1 VFLVPKKTPAAALNR
16 LNKELNTTLAEAE
29 TVARVEKLGG
39 TVIAGWSLEQTNKMI
54 ADEYARWGEV
64 TRKAG
69 ISAK

>member
-1 VFLVPKKTPAAALNR
+1 
-16 LNKELNTTLAEAE
+16 
-29 TVARVEKLGG
+29 
-39 TVIAGWSLEQTNKMI
+39 VIAGWSLEQTNKMI